1 MIKTS
6 EIIEAVNARVTAT
19 LRDWNP
25 ENCEHSSS
33 GYIPAREGDTIDLHS
48 ESSVSAYTM
57 EDGSIMI
64 GTNGG
69 DSELDASATYGV
81 AEIAA
86 LAELRNTLDS
96 ALFSAYYHTKDEKN
110 DPVIKRLDRQ
120 IDEIDNAIE
129 NRAIEALAAH
139 EGLEIVSSSELP
151 NAELLD
157 SDPTVKTYA
166 DFGVKDQDGTVIVAF
181 YSTNLNAGE
190 YCTWGET
197 RELDDG
203 TTALDGY
210 EPRMDEIEDFLAVA
224 LL

>member
-86 LAELRNTLDS
+86 LAELRKTLDS
-96 ALFSAYYHTKDEKN
+96 ALFSAYYRTKDEKN
-110 DPVIKRLDRQ
+110 DPEIKRLDRQ
-120 IDEIDNAIE
+120 IDEIDKAIE
-129 NRAIEALAAH
+129 NRAVEALADY
-139 EGLEIVSSSELP
+139 EGLEIVPCEHMP
-151 NAELLD
+151 NSELLD
-157 SDPTVKTYA
+157 DDTTIRSYA
-166 DFGVKDQDGTVIVAF
+166 DFGIKTRNGAVIVAF
-181 YSTNLNAGE
+181 YSTNPNAGE

-210 EPRMDEIEDFLAVA
+210 EPRMSDIEDFLAVA